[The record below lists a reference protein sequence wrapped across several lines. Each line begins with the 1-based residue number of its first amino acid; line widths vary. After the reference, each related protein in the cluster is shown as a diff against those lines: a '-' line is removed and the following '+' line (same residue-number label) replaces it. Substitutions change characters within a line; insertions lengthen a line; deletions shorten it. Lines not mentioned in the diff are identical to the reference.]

1 MKPRYLVLT
10 LVLVLSALLLGA
22 LPATSVAMVQLNT
35 YEQQLVKQINRECA
49 AHNLPKL
56 HVQAKLVASAQDHS
70 ADMGSNKYFE
80 HDSLAGE
87 SWSSRIMRHGY
98 KREGFRVWKAGENI
112 AWGAGLY
119 SSPVYI
125 VDCWMSSP
133 LHRAVLMSRDFRD
146 IGVGAV
152 STEGYGSIDGMVW
165 FFTVDLGRRSK

>member
-10 LVLVLSALLLGA
+10 LVLALAALVLGA
-22 LPATSVAMVQLNT
+22 LPATSVATVQLNT
-35 YEQQLVKQINRECA
+35 YEQQLLKQINHERA

-56 HVQAKLVASAQDHS
+56 HLQAKLVASAQDHA
-70 ADMGSNKYFE
+70 ADMGANKYFE

-87 SWSSRIMRHGY
+87 SWSTRIMRHGY
-98 KREGFRVWKAGENI
+98 TRDGFRVWKAGENI

-125 VDCWMSSP
+125 VDCWMQSP
-133 LHRAVLMSRDFRD
+133 PHRAVLLSKDFRD
-146 IGVGAV
+146 IGVGAA

-165 FFTVDLGRRSK
+165 FFTVDLGRRCK